1 MLFRVIYELFS
12 ARLGKYPCINVAA
25 GEGPETFWIA
35 FTARNSRPETSG
47 LAIKWKRVLLPLL
60 VQRLFKLTPNRIWA
74 VVN

>member
-47 LAIKWKRVLLPLL
+47 LGDKMEA
-60 VQRLFKLTPNRIWA
+60 RIA
-74 VVN
+74 SASRSALI